1 MNDIICHTDF
11 SKLQKILNHK
21 YNLGIENVTLHRD
34 MIGYVYIVEADSR
47 KYILKIYRPFNT
59 HQAMQSINLISYL
72 RSSGYPVVTIVPT
85 QDAKM
90 YIDIDT
96 PEGQCVGILYDY
108 IDGSDVDRVDDL
120 QPIGEQVAWLHNLM
134 DGYDGELK
142 THGKEFFI
150 DRYIDVLRELSYN
163 SSCIDDFARY
173 GDELWSRIEGS
184 SCGFC
189 HGDIHTGNMF
199 KMGDGSF
206 TIFDFDVTSYSH
218 SIIDVAI
225 LSDGSDFNRLE
236 SDALDKTR
244 SMFDRF
250 YRGYSKKRV
259 LTDSD
264 IAVIP
269 SFVATRHYEIIAT
282 ITECQGIN
290 SLSKAFLDEQYDWLM
305 RWRDMCDRDRF

>member
-1 MNDIICHTDF
+1 MNDIICHKDF
-11 SKLQKILNHK
+11 KKLQKILNHR
-21 YNLGIENVTLHRD
+21 YNLRIENVTLHRD
-34 MIGYVYIVEADSR
+34 MIGYVYIVEAACS
-47 KYILKIYRPFNT
+47 KYVFKIYRSFNT
-59 HQAMQSINLISYL
+59 PQAIHSINIISYL
-72 RSSGYPVVTIVPT
+72 KSSGYPVVSIVPT

-90 YIDIDT
+90 HIKIYT

-108 IDGSDVDRVDDL
+108 IEGSDVERVDDL

-134 DGYDGELK
+134 DGYNGTLV

-150 DRYIDVLRELSYN
+150 DRYIDVLRELSYD
-163 SSCIDDFARY
+163 SSRIDDLARY
-173 GDELWSRIEGS
+173 GDELWSKIEGS

-199 KMGDGSF
+199 KMADGSF
-206 TIFDFDVTSYSH
+206 TIYDFDVASYSH
-218 SIIDVAI
+218 GIIDIAI

-236 SDALDKTR
+236 SDALQKTR

-259 LTDSD
+259 LADSD
-264 IAVIP
+264 IEVIP
-269 SFVATRHYEIIAT
+269 SFVAARHYEIIAT

-290 SLSKAFLDEQYDWLM
+290 SLSRAFLDEQYEWMM
-305 RWRDMCDRDRF
+305 RWREMCDMGSF